1 MEITTDIA
9 HINKPAKEVF
19 DFLSNFKNYTK
30 VMPSE
35 ISDWKATE
43 AHCTFKKDKF
53 VNIGMQFEH
62 KIPNSEIKIIDYAK
76 NAFPYSLTI
85 LIKEIEPNSTS
96 TQMIFEGKPNAFLK
110 LVVQKPLSLF
120 FNNLNQSLKNI

>member
-1 MEITTDIA
+1 MKIETDITR
-9 HINKPAKEVF
+9 IDRSTKEVF
-19 DFLSNFKNYTK
+19 DYLSNFKNYTK

-43 AHCTFKKDKF
+43 EHCTFKKDKF

-62 KIPNSEIKIIDYAK
+62 KLPNSEIKIIDYAK

-85 LIKEIEPNSTS
+85 LIKEITPTTTT
-96 TQMIFEGKPNAFLK
+96 TQMIFEGMPNAFLK
-110 LVVQKPLSLF
+110 LVVQKPLSVF

>member
-1 MEITTDIA
+1 MQIVTDIA
-9 HINKPAKEVF
+9 HINKSTKEVF
-19 DFLSNFKNYTK
+19 DFLSSFNNYTK

-43 AHCTFKKDKF
+43 EHCTFKKDKF

-62 KIPNSEIKIIDYAK
+62 KLPHSEIKIVDYAK

-85 LIKEIEPNSTS
+85 LIKEITPSTTT
-96 TQMIFEGKPNAFLK
+96 TQMIFEGTPNAFLK
-110 LVVQKPLSLF
+110 LVVQKPLTVF

>member
-1 MEITTDIA
+1 MVITTEIA
-9 HINKPAKEVF
+9 NINKTTKEVF

-30 VMPSE
+30 VMPPE

-43 AHCTFKKDKF
+43 DHCTFKKDKF
-53 VNIGMQFEH
+53 VSIGMQFEH
-62 KIPNSEIKIIDYAK
+62 KIPNSEIKIVDYAK

-85 LIKEIEPNSTS
+85 LIKETSATTAS
-96 TQMIFEGKPNAFLK
+96 TQMIFEGTPNAFLK
-110 LVVQKPLSLF
+110 LVVNKPLSLF

>member
-1 MEITTDIA
+1 MEIITDIA

-43 AHCTFKKDKF
+43 EHCTFKKDKF

-85 LIKEIEPNSTS
+85 RIKEIEPNSTS
-96 TQMIFEGKPNAFLK
+96 TQMVFEGTPNAFLK

>member
-1 MEITTDIA
+1 MQIVTDIA
-9 HINKPAKEVF
+9 QINKPAKEVF

-30 VMPSE
+30 VMPAE

-43 AHCTFKKDKF
+43 DHCTFKKDKF
-53 VNIGMQFEH
+53 VSIGMQFEH

-85 LIKEIEPNSTS
+85 FIKEIELNSSS
-96 TQMIFEGKPNAFLK
+96 TQMIFEGTPNAFLK

-120 FNNLNQSLKNI
+120 FNNLNQSLKNM